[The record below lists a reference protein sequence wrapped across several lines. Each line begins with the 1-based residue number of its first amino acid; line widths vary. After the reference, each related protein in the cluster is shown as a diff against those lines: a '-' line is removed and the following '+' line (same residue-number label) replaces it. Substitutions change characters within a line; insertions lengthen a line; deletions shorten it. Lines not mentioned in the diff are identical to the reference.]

1 MKKTINFYDFE
12 QAFQNANRFDQFG
25 YDGLKALFDYL
36 ENYEDETGE
45 EIELDVIGLCC
56 DFTLYENLK
65 EFQADYGE
73 EYESIDDIEEMTWVI
88 PVNGEA
94 FIILNF

>member
-1 MKKTINFYDFE
+1 MKKTTNFYDFE
-12 QAFQNANRFDQFG
+12 QAFHSHNRFDQFG
-25 YDGLKALFDYL
+25 YYGLKALFDYL

-45 EIELDVIGLCC
+45 EIELDVIALCC